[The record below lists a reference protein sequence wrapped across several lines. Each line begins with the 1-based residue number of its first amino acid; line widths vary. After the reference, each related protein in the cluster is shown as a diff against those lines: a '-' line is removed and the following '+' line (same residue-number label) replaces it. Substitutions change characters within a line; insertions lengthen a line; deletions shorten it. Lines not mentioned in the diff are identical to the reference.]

1 MSDLTE
7 AERGQIIGLFK
18 SGTTKTSIS
27 KTLGFPRTTVRRTIQ
42 NFLER
47 KSLTTQPRSGRPKL
61 LNFEHK
67 QVLKRVV
74 KQNNKKSAEQLKNCL
89 MKELDLMFL
98 LKLLGEIYTKLIF
111 FLAF

>member
-27 KTLGFPRTTVRRTIQ
+27 KMLGFPRTTVRRTIQ

-47 KSLTTQPRSGRPKL
+47 KVSQ
-61 LNFEHK
+61 LNHA
-67 QVLKRVV
+67 VAA
-74 KQNNKKSAEQLKNCL
+74 QN
-89 MKELDLMFL
+89 F
-98 LKLLGEIYTKLIF
+98 
-111 FLAF
+111 